1 MLRRVVFPAPFG
13 PITDSSSPRRTSRL
27 TRLTAWTPPKAIETP
42 AISSCVTGSMRRP
55 VSGQPPLATMVML
68 DVAVALALADSRQP
82 QVELLDVFVVA
93 DRLGVAIE
101 HDPAVLHDV
110 SVLGEAERH
119 GDILLCEQDRHVLL
133 PIQAADD
140 LEDLLHQHRREPHG
154 GLVEEHELGGRHER
168 APDGEHLLL
177 ATRGVARPDVPP
189 VRQPRKVA
197 IDEPEVL
204 LRGMAVAARVRAGEE
219 VFL

>member
-27 TRLTAWTPPKAIETP
+27 TRLTAWTPPKAFETP

-82 QVELLDVFVVA
+82 QVDLLDVFVVA
-93 DRLGVAIE
+93 DRLRVAVE
-101 HDPAVLHDV
+101 HDPPVFHHIGI
-110 SVLGEAERH
+110 LGEPERH
-119 GDILLCEQDRHVLL
+119 RDVLLGEQDRHVPL

-140 LEDLLHQHRREPHG
+140 LEDLLPQHRREPHG
-154 GLVEEHELGGRHER
+154 GLV
-168 APDGEHLLL
+168 
-177 ATRGVARPDVPP
+177 
-189 VRQPRKVA
+189 
-197 IDEPEVL
+197 
-204 LRGMAVAARVRAGEE
+204 
-219 VFL
+219 

>member
-27 TRLTAWTPPKAIETP
+27 TRLTAWTPPKAFETP

-82 QVELLDVFVVA
+82 QVELLYVFVVA
-93 DRLGVAIE
+93 DRLRVAVE
-101 HDPAVLHDV
+101 HDSAVLHDV
-110 SVLGEAERH
+110 RVLGKPKRH
-119 GDILLCEQDRHVLL
+119 GDILLGEQDRHVLL

-140 LEDLLHQHRREPHG
+140 VEDLLHEHRRQPHG
-154 GLVEEHELGGRHER
+154 RLVEQHPLGACPQR
-168 APDGEHLLL
+168 A
-177 ATRGVARPDVPP
+177 
-189 VRQPRKVA
+189 
-197 IDEPEVL
+197 
-204 LRGMAVAARVRAGEE
+204 
-219 VFL
+219 

>member
-27 TRLTAWTPPKAIETP
+27 TRLTAWTPPKTFETP

-93 DRLGVAIE
+93 DRLRVAVE
-101 HDPAVLHDV
+101 NDPPIFHDV
-110 SVLGEAERH
+110 GVLGAPQRH
-119 GDILLCEQDRHVLL
+119 GDILLRQQDGHLLL
-133 PIQAADD
+133 PVEPADD
-140 LEDLLHQHRREPHG
+140 L
-154 GLVEEHELGGRHER
+154 
-168 APDGEHLLL
+168 
-177 ATRGVARPDVPP
+177 
-189 VRQPRKVA
+189 
-197 IDEPEVL
+197 
-204 LRGMAVAARVRAGEE
+204 
-219 VFL
+219 